1 MNEKLAAGDKFD
13 LSALPPR
20 VQQAIDAQ
28 QWQSERLIA
37 ATQLA
42 IGLIWTAL
50 YFASPKAFQGT
61 MFAPVPLALGTYLV
75 ISVARLWLVMRA
87 AAPRWLL
94 GASIVVDMSVL
105 LVLIWS
111 FHLQYEQPAAFYL
124 KAPTL
129 LYVFIFIA
137 LRALRFSPTYVL
149 LAGAAAAAG
158 WLVLL
163 AYALQTSDAPEM
175 GVTRDYVAYMTSNR
189 VLIGAEFDKVI
200 AILLTTAIIALA
212 IYRARRLMVA
222 AIVETQAHADLGRFF
237 APEVSERITASAQAI
252 RPGDG
257 ERRQAAVLM
266 VDIRG
271 FTTYAKASE
280 PAALMALLADYQGRM
295 VAIIQGHGG
304 SIDKFMGDGI
314 LATFGA
320 TAVSAQYAAD
330 ALRAVDALAAEA
342 LAWRA
347 MREAAGATPL
357 EVGFAV
363 EAGEIV
369 YGAVGDPSRMEFTV
383 IGNAVN
389 RAAKFENA
397 NKAQASRA
405 LTSAE
410 ALALA
415 EAQGYDPGRT
425 IEIRRGSAVE
435 GIGDSVDLAVLWPG
449 ATRR

>member
-1 MNEKLAAGDKFD
+1 MVTEERSD

-37 ATQLA
+37 ATQLV

-61 MFAPVPLALGTYLV
+61 MFAPVPLALGAYLA
-75 ISVARLWLVMRA
+75 ISVLRLWLVMRA

-163 AYALQTSDAPEM
+163 AYALYTSDAPEM

-222 AIVETQAHADLGRFF
+222 AIVEAQAHADLGRFF
-237 APEVSERITASAQAI
+237 APEVSERITASAHAI

-271 FTTYAKASE
+271 FTAHAKASE
-280 PAALMALLADYQGRM
+280 PAALMALLADYQRRM
-295 VAIIQGHGG
+295 VSIIQGHGG

-320 TAVSAQYAAD
+320 TAVSAHFAAD
-330 ALRAVDALAAEA
+330 ASRTVDALAAEA
-342 LAWRA
+342 EAWQGERI
-347 MREAAGATPL
+347 AAGEQAL

-363 EAGEIV
+363 EVGEVI
-369 YGAVGDPSRMEFTV
+369 YGAVGDPTRMEFTV
-383 IGNAVN
+383 IGDAVN
-389 RAAKFENA
+389 RAAKFEDA
-397 NKAQASRA
+397 NKVQATRA
-405 LTSAE
+405 LTSAA

-415 EAQGYDPGRT
+415 REQGYDPGRAV
-425 IEIRRGSAVE
+425 EIRRSAIVD
-435 GIGDSVDLAVLWPG
+435 GVGGPVDLAVLWPANG
-449 ATRR
+449 